1 MNTDNRQAPPKAYP
15 TPVPPGSDLLLQRNR
30 AAILASILADRTGWA
45 PDWQPA
51 PGGVGHGLADI
62 FAGHLELLQQRLSQ
76 VPDHRAAV
84 MLDQLGVSQLPA
96 QGARTHVLLT
106 GIPGTPGARVPAGT
120 RIGASVP
127 GRDTPVV
134 FETRDTVAI
143 TSATIVEA
151 HSVLPAE
158 DAEHDHS
165 ADLLA
170 HRPVNIFADALPV
183 ERHLYV
189 GHDTVLAF
197 DGRAVVE
204 LEIGLAVAAP
214 APLALDWAWW
224 DGHDWRE
231 FTALAASPQ
240 DAGADDSI
248 DGTSGLTRSGT
259 IRLVAPCA
267 TSAPLD
273 IDGRTSC
280 WIRGRLAAPLH
291 LHPGSPP
298 PTISRVRL
306 RVVNEHRRLMLRR
319 TTEVGA
325 GASLRIWW
333 PEVPKT
339 AKIQRYLLPDQ
350 NTATSKTETAQNDNT
365 LIALPG
371 TLTGHSIQ
379 IGVSHDPSRDPIDSG
394 MPPANDPRQVAFKSP
409 EELTDPQI
417 ADPGTVFDVT
427 VAAGLVLDKAIADQ
441 READLSK
448 TFAPLGPAPV
458 RGTAFLFANETAT
471 KRPGSRVTL
480 VLERPVT
487 AAEEAD
493 GLSGKQ
499 EGSVQAAQELIASLI
514 KKLEDGPGSALETLA
529 SAKNALDP
537 PLPTLLSTDPT
548 VWYAGVR
555 STIQTAL
562 TALKAAAGPNHAIW
576 GQVGTARQ
584 KLDEA
589 IAAADAKPS
598 ALGARTALEL
608 TPKEIARV
616 LLGIASAAGQL
627 ADGGSAISLQRTALE
642 TAITNGSDA
651 DVTAAVLALNGPLGA
666 LLGAASPFLPAGARA
681 SIFAMD
687 PVDFENQVKAR
698 INGAKS
704 GIGSAITAVQSVRDT
719 LKNLNPTDLVKG
731 VLGTSTTQLTAPVV
745 AWEYHDGSRWRAL
758 GVKGDAQVLALQAS
772 GSLRFTVP
780 SDMAEVDIDGDVR
793 RWMRARLAAGSFS
806 HLRLVSWTD
815 KSGVLNFLPV
825 VEPRAPM
832 LDSIQVFYQHRSDA
846 LDPGGVI
853 IDDNHD
859 WRDLTRAVT
868 WPGPG
873 ASPFL
878 PMLETAPTL
887 YLGFDGD
894 LPADRIS
901 IWMQRAAGSMQEPSY
916 RPIWEGFD
924 GNVWVRLATD
934 DGTDGLRRT
943 GIVGLIWP
951 GTTGT
956 PGVTVSEARGTRIAL
971 EGPGA
976 ALRFAPGEQLL
987 LTDLQGQEPIVVS
1000 SVAGETVTCR
1010 FPVSRAYTGGQ
1021 LRPSPPARFGV
1032 PRTWVRAVFDRTRPA
1047 PLVTLTGLAAH
1058 AVEIE
1063 QAETIHDE
1071 LIGSGDGSPS
1081 QMLMSRRSP
1090 VAADPDLEVRELDGD
1105 RADLDHDALERTLQA
1120 DGVDPQRVR
1129 LVYDQGTGRVSEVWV
1144 PWTPVPSL
1152 GSAGPTDRVY
1162 VVDHAQG
1169 RFIFGGLGH
1178 GRALPEGRDNTRLR
1192 TYRTCDGAMGNVQAH
1207 VITQLLSA
1215 VAVGG
1220 VTNPEG
1226 ASGGADIEPLPAAL
1240 IRGPALLRHRRLALT
1255 QQDVEAVAVECS
1267 PAVVRARAVGAK
1279 DRFGRP
1285 SAGEVRV
1292 VIVPRDGAARPQPG
1306 AALLALVRAAIV
1318 NASPA
1323 VAARHVTV
1331 EGPQYVPVGIAATV
1345 LPVAANDA
1353 GPVRERAQSTLESF
1367 MHPLNGGF
1375 EGRGWEFGR
1384 SAYISD
1390 IARVIESV
1398 PGVDT
1403 VENLVLTRDD
1413 VPAGDAALIRADQVL
1428 CAGRIVIRLGGGA

>member
-1 MNTDNRQAPPKAYP
+1 MNADNRQAPPKAHP
-15 TPVPPGSDLLLQRNR
+15 TPVPPGSDLLLHRNR
-30 AAILASILADRTGWA
+30 AAILASILADRTGWV

-51 PGGVGHGLADI
+51 PRGLGHGLADI

-84 MLDQLGVSQLPA
+84 MLDQLGVSLLPA

-143 TSATIVEA
+143 ASATIVEA
-151 HSVLPAE
+151 HTVLPAE
-158 DAEHDHS
+158 DTEQDHS
-165 ADLLA
+165 ADLMA
-170 HRPVNIFADALPV
+170 HRPVTLFADVLPV
-183 ERHLYV
+183 ERLLYV

-197 DGRAVVE
+197 NGRAVVE
-204 LEIGLAVAAP
+204 LEIGLAVAAL
-214 APLALDWAWW
+214 APLALNWAWW

-267 TSAPLD
+267 ASAPLD

-280 WIRGRLAAPLH
+280 WIRGQLGDPLH

-298 PTISRVRL
+298 PKISSVRI
-306 RVVNEHRRLMLRR
+306 RVVNEHRRLVVRR
-319 TTEVGA
+319 STGGGA
-325 GASLRIWW
+325 GASLRVWW

-339 AKIQRYLLPDQ
+339 ANIQHYLYDQ
-350 NTATSKTETAQNDNT
+350 STETHTTKRPPNDNA

-379 IGVSHDPSRDPIDSG
+379 IGISHEPSRDPIDSG
-394 MPPANDPRQVAFKSP
+394 TPPANDPRQVAFNSL

-427 VAAGLVLDKAIADQ
+427 VAAGLTLDKAIADQ
-441 READLSK
+441 RAADLSK
-448 TFAPLGPAPV
+448 TFTPLGPAPV

-471 KRPGSRVTL
+471 KRLGSRVTL

-499 EGSVQAAQELIASLI
+499 EGSVQAAQELIAALI
-514 KKLEDGPGSALETLA
+514 EKLEDGPGSALEALA
-529 SAKNALDP
+529 GAKNALDP
-537 PLPTLLSTDPT
+537 PLPTLLSTDPA
-548 VWYAGVR
+548 VWYTGVR

-562 TALKAAAGPNHAIW
+562 TALNAAAGSNHATW
-576 GQVGTARQ
+576 AQVGTARQ
-584 KLDEA
+584 KLNEA
-589 IAAADAKPS
+589 IAAADAKPL
-598 ALGARTALEL
+598 AHAARTALSP
-608 TPKEIARV
+608 TPKDVARV
-616 LLGIASAAGQL
+616 LLGIATAAEKL
-627 ADGGSAISLQRTALE
+627 AADGSAIRIPRTALE
-642 TAITNGSDA
+642 TAITSGTDA
-651 DVTAAVLALNGPLGA
+651 EVAAAELALNGPLGA
-666 LLGAASPFLPAGARA
+666 LLGAATPFLPGGATPP
-681 SIFAMD
+681 IFATA
-687 PVDFENQVKAR
+687 PAHFENQVKAR

-704 GIGSAITAVQSVRDT
+704 AIGTALTAVQSVRDT
-719 LKNLNPTDLVKG
+719 LKNLSPTDLVKG

-758 GVKGDAQVLALQAS
+758 GVTGDTQVLSLQAS

-793 RWMRARLAAGSFS
+793 RWMRARLASGSFS

-832 LDSIQVFYQHRSDA
+832 LDSIQVFYQHRSAA

-853 IDDNHD
+853 VDDNHD

-901 IWMQRAAGSMQEPSY
+901 IWMQRANGPVQEPSY
-916 RPIWEGFD
+916 RPVWEGFD

-934 DGTDGLRRT
+934 DDTDGLRRT

-987 LTDLQGQEPIVVS
+987 LSDLQGQEPIVVS
-1000 SVAGETVTCR
+1000 SVAGETVTSR
-1010 FPVSRAYTGGQ
+1010 SPVSRAYTGGQ

-1032 PRTWVRAVFDRTRPA
+1032 PRTWVRAVFDATRPA
-1047 PLVTLTGLAAH
+1047 PIVTLTGLAAH

-1063 QAETIHDE
+1063 QSETVHDE

-1081 QMLMSRRSP
+1081 QMLMSRHSP
-1090 VAADPDLEVRELDGD
+1090 IAADPDLEVRELDGD

-1120 DGVDPQRVR
+1120 DGIDPQRVR
-1129 LVYDQGTGRVSEVWV
+1129 LVYDQRTGRVSEVWV

-1152 GSAGPTDRVY
+1152 GSAGPTDRAY
-1162 VVDHAQG
+1162 VIDHAQG
-1169 RFIFGGLGH
+1169 RFIFGGGSH

-1192 TYRTCDGAMGNVQAH
+1192 SYRTCDGAVGNVQAH
-1207 VITQLLSA
+1207 AITQLLSA

-1240 IRGPALLRHRRLALT
+1240 VRGPALLRHRRLALT
-1255 QQDVEAVAVECS
+1255 QQDVEAIAVECS

-1292 VIVPRDGAARPQPG
+1292 VIVPRDGTGRPQPG
-1306 AALLALVRAAIV
+1306 APLLALVRAAIV
-1318 NASPA
+1318 AASPA

-1353 GPVRERAQSTLESF
+1353 GPVRERAQSTLEAF
-1367 MHPLNGGF
+1367 MHPLNGGL

-1384 SAYISD
+1384 SAHISD

-1413 VPAGDAALIRADQVL
+1413 VPVGDAALIRADQVL